1 MSRIFLSHSSANNI
15 EAVAL
20 RDWLNREGWNDVF
33 LDIDPDR
40 GIAAG
45 ERWERALNEAANRCE
60 AVLFVVSRAWLA
72 SGWCLKEFN
81 LAHRLNK
88 RLFGLLVDDL
98 APADLPVNLT
108 STWQLVR
115 LGAGRDHVML
125 RVTMPI
131 TGEEAHVTF
140 SAEALAR
147 LKTGLQR
154 AGLDSRFFAWP
165 PDSDPD
171 RPPYRGL
178 RPLEAE
184 DAGIFFGRDAPIVE
198 ALDRL
203 RGLRVAAPP
212 RLLVILGASG
222 AGKSSFLRAGLV
234 PRIRRDDQNFL
245 LLPVLRPERAAING
259 ESGLVR
265 SLETAMQAQSLGQ
278 PRADIKIAIGGGA
291 PTLLPLL
298 AKLADKARPPRLSGE
313 PEGKPPSV
321 VLPIDQGEELFLT
334 EGATEA
340 EPLLALMRDLLEADA
355 PGVIVIFTMRS
366 DSYER
371 LQTAKALD
379 GIGQQTLSLPPLPK
393 GAYQTVIEGPTGRLK
408 DGPRA
413 LKIEPALTQALL
425 ADIEAGGGR
434 DALPLLAFTMER
446 LYLEYGGRGR
456 LTLADYE
463 ALGRIRGSIE
473 AAVERAMAAADADPR
488 IPRDR
493 AARLTLLRR
502 GFIPWLAGIDS
513 ETGSP
518 RRRVARMS
526 EIPAEARPLIDL
538 LVAQHLLATDVAQD
552 TGEVTI
558 EPAHEALLRQW
569 GLLQGWLDE
578 DFGALTTLA
587 GVQRSARDWAANNKD
602 AAWLTHAGGRLE
614 EAERLKA
621 RDDLARLIT
630 PTERDYLTQCRQKE
644 DAERSAEQARLAR
657 ERRNLRRVR
666 WALTAFFVVVM
677 AALGGA
683 LWQSYQT
690 SKREAAVF
698 ASSSAIAS
706 NQGFCDRALRMAVAG
721 LPPFQGSSPLTF
733 LSSELEDDLS
743 RYASAKQC
751 PFRLALSGHTKALF
765 SAAFSPDG
773 NRVVTA
779 SADNTA
785 RLWDA
790 KTGAALATL
799 SGHTAGVINAVFSPD
814 GSRVVTASYDNTAR
828 LWDAKTGAALATLS
842 GHTDVVNSA
851 VFSPDGSRV
860 VTASRDKTARLWDAK
875 TGAALATLSG
885 HTDVVNSA
893 VFSPDGSRVVTGSH
907 DSTAR
912 LWDAA
917 TGAAFATLSG
927 HAGSVTSA
935 VFSPDG
941 SRVVTASEDNTA
953 RLWDAK
959 TGAALAMLAKHTG
972 PVESAVF
979 SPDSERVVTASNDH
993 TARLWDAKTGAALAT
1008 LSGHTAV
1015 VRSAMFSPDGSRVV
1029 TASADNTARLWDAK
1043 TGAALAI
1050 LLGHEG
1056 EVHSAVFSPHGS
1068 RIVTASYDNSA
1079 RLWDAK
1085 TGAALATLSGHTAA
1099 VFTAAFSP
1107 DGSRVVTASR
1117 DKTARL
1123 WDAKTGAALATLSGH
1138 TDVVNSAAFSPG
1150 GSRIVTASADHTA
1163 RLWDA
1168 KTGAA
1173 LATLSGHTAAVNSAV
1188 FSPDGSRVVTASHDS
1203 TARLWD
1209 ATTGAALATL
1219 SGHSGAVSSAVF
1231 SPDSNRVVTA
1241 SNDNTARLWD
1251 AKTGAALAILS
1262 GHTNLVISAMFSPD
1276 GSRVVTAS
1284 HDNTARLWNA
1294 KTGAALATLSGHAA
1308 AVNSAAFSPDGSRV
1322 VTASDDN
1329 TARLW
1334 DANTGA
1340 ALAMLPGHTDS
1351 LISAVFSPDGSRVV
1365 TASADNT
1372 ARLWDAKTGAG
1383 LAMLSGH
1390 DGAVYNA
1397 VFSPDHSRVV
1407 TASADN
1413 TARIWLLDRI
1423 ILTKPGERRD
1433 YVCRERLIGA
1443 QSFMDE
1449 EMQDPILRGR
1459 DDLRNPCDRVGPLS
1473 FEYYLSAARS
1483 LWSSIRGAAPRPAGN

>member
-1 MSRIFLSHSSANNI
+1 MSRIFLSHSSANNA

-115 LGAGRDHVML
+115 LSAGRDHVML
-125 RVTMPI
+125 RVTMPF

-165 PDSDPD
+165 PDSDPN

-203 RGLRVAAPP
+203 RGLRDAAPP

-234 PRIRRDDQNFL
+234 PRIRRDDQNFM
-245 LLPVLRPERAAING
+245 LLPVLRPDRAAING
-259 ESGLVR
+259 ETGLVR
-265 SLETAMQAQSLGQ
+265 ALETAMQAQSLVQ
-278 PRADIKIAIGGGA
+278 ARADIKTAISGGA

-298 AKLADKARPPRLSGE
+298 AKLADKARPPRLPGE

-321 VLPIDQGEELFLT
+321 VLPIDQGEELFLA

-340 EPLLALMRDLLEADA
+340 GPLLALMRDLLTADA
-355 PGVIVIFTMRS
+355 PGVIVIFIMRS

-379 GIGQQTLSLPPLPK
+379 GISQQTLSLSPLPK
-393 GAYQTVIEGPTGRLK
+393 GAYQTVIEGPTERLK

-463 ALGRIRGSIE
+463 ALGRIKGSIE
-473 AAVERAMAAADADPR
+473 AAVERAMAAADADPK

-526 EIPAEARPLIDL
+526 EIPAEARPLVDL
-538 LVAQHLLATDVAQD
+538 LVAEHLLATDVAQD

-569 GLLQGWLDE
+569 GLLQGWLEE
-578 DFGALTTLA
+578 DIGALTTLA
-587 GVQRSARDWAANNKD
+587 GVQRAARDWAANNKD
-602 AAWLTHAGGRLE
+602 GAWLTHAGGRLE
-614 EAERLKA
+614 EAERQSA
-621 RDDLARLIT
+621 RDDFARLIA
-630 PTERDYLTQCRQKE
+630 PTERDYLAQCRRSE
-644 DAERSAEQARLAR
+644 DAERSAERVRLAR
-657 ERRNLRRVR
+657 ERRNLRRLR
-666 WALTAFFVVVM
+666 WALTGYFIAGM

-683 LWQSYQT
+683 LWQSYQV
-690 SKREAAVF
+690 SKQAAAGF
-698 ASSSAIAS
+698 ASTSATAS
-706 NQGFCDRALRMAVAG
+706 EQGFCDRALRLAVAG
-721 LPPFQGSSPLTF
+721 LPPSQGSSPLTF
-733 LSSELEDDLS
+733 RSRELEDGLS
-743 RYASAKQC
+743 RFASTKEC
-751 PFRLALSGHTKALF
+751 PFRLVLSGHSGLVK
-765 SAAFSPDG
+765 SAVFSPDG
-773 NRVVTA
+773 SRVVTA
-779 SADNTA
+779 SDDNTARLWDPQTGAALGTLSGHTGLVNSAEFSPDGSRVVTASYDKTARLWDATTGAALTTLSGHTGLVNSAEFSPDGSRVVTASWDNTA

-799 SGHTAGVINAVFSPD
+799 SGHSGPVDSAVFSPDGSRVVTASADDTARMWDATTGAALATPLGHTNPVWSAVFSPDGSRVVTASLDGTARLWDAKTGAALATLLGHTNAVRSAVFSPDGSRVVTASDDNTARLWDAKTGAALATLLGHANPVWSAVFSPDGSRVVTASWDNTARLWDPKTGTALATLSGHSGGLNSAVFSPDGSRVVTASADKTARLWDAKTGAALATLLGHTNPVWSAVFNPDGSRVVTASADKTARLWDAKTGAALATLSGHTEGVTSAVFSPD

-828 LWDAKTGAALATLS
+828 LWNAKTGAVLATLS
-842 GHTDVVNSA
+842 GHTRLVNSA
-851 VFSPDGSRV
+851 VFSPDGGRI
-860 VTASRDKTARLWDAK
+860 
-875 TGAALATLSG
+875 
-885 HTDVVNSA
+885 
-893 VFSPDGSRVVTGSH
+893 
-907 DSTAR
+907 
-912 LWDAA
+912 
-917 TGAAFATLSG
+917 
-927 HAGSVTSA
+927 
-935 VFSPDG
+935 
-941 SRVVTASEDNTA
+941 VTASEDNTA

-959 TGAALAMLAKHTG
+959 TGAALATLTAHSG
-972 PVESAVF
+972 GLNSAVF
-979 SPDSERVVTASNDH
+979 SPDGSHVVTASDDKTARLWDATTGAALATLSGHTDAVRSAVFSPDGSRVVTASADD

-1008 LSGHTAV
+1008 LSGHTNP
-1015 VRSAMFSPDGSRVV
+1015 VRSAVFSPDGSRVL
-1029 TASADNTARLWDAK
+1029 TASADNTARLWDAT
-1043 TGAALAI
+1043 TGA
-1050 LLGHEG
+1050 
-1056 EVHSAVFSPHGS
+1056 P
-1068 RIVTASYDNSA
+1068 
-1079 RLWDAK
+1079 
-1085 TGAALATLSGHTAA
+1085 LATLSGHLGP
-1099 VFTAAFSP
+1099 V
-1107 DGSRVVTASR
+1107 D
-1117 DKTARL
+1117 
-1123 WDAKTGAALATLSGH
+1123 
-1138 TDVVNSAAFSPG
+1138 
-1150 GSRIVTASADHTA
+1150 
-1163 RLWDA
+1163 
-1168 KTGAA
+1168 
-1173 LATLSGHTAAVNSAV
+1173 
-1188 FSPDGSRVVTASHDS
+1188 
-1203 TARLWD
+1203 
-1209 ATTGAALATL
+1209 
-1219 SGHSGAVSSAVF
+1219 
-1231 SPDSNRVVTA
+1231 
-1241 SNDNTARLWD
+1241 
-1251 AKTGAALAILS
+1251 
-1262 GHTNLVISAMFSPD
+1262 
-1276 GSRVVTAS
+1276 
-1284 HDNTARLWNA
+1284 
-1294 KTGAALATLSGHAA
+1294 
-1308 AVNSAAFSPDGSRV
+1308 
-1322 VTASDDN
+1322 
-1329 TARLW
+1329 
-1334 DANTGA
+1334 
-1340 ALAMLPGHTDS
+1340 
-1351 LISAVFSPDGSRVV
+1351 
-1365 TASADNT
+1365 
-1372 ARLWDAKTGAG
+1372 
-1383 LAMLSGH
+1383 
-1390 DGAVYNA
+1390 NA
-1397 VFSPDHSRVV
+1397 VFSLDGGRVV
-1407 TASADN
+1407 TVSEDN
-1413 TARIWLLDRI
+1413 TARIWLLDPI
-1423 ILTKPGERRD
+1423 ILMEPGERRD

-1459 DDLRNPCDRVGPLS
+1459 DDLRNPCARVGPLS
-1473 FEYYLSAARS
+1473 LEYYANAARS